1 MNMHTFAFL
10 LGSALLLVGIFG
22 SGIEMKGLKIGKVGG
37 STRALSIGL
46 GLLFITLGLWMA
58 DKLPV
63 KRSGVATSASENR
76 QLAESDKTEALTSK
90 KGDAGQ
96 ELIDN
101 GFEGASTSRFY
112 WNKGESIG
120 GKAGQQGFQK
130 VYIDQS
136 VGAENSKQSLVMEF
150 KFGYRRT
157 LQYKNEKIKVRIKY
171 RISRDLSNYRG
182 IRFYVKSD
190 QTMKLLFYLVEKDI
204 KSINWNRWFFEL
216 IVTEQWKS
224 VDIPFDRLKNVNDK
238 GGDRDSHQTLALK
251 NTDSFD
257 WLVNERM
264 LPPGSHGKIWLDQLR
279 LY

>member
-1 MNMHTFAFL
+1 MNLNTFAFL
-10 LGSALLLVGIFG
+10 LGSVFLLVGIFG
-22 SGIEMKGLKIGKVGG
+22 SGIEMKRLKIGKVG
-37 STRALSIGL
+37 SLTRALSIGL

-63 KRSGVATSASENR
+63 KRSAVATSASENR
-76 QLAESDKTEALTSK
+76 QSAESDKRKALVSTK
-90 KGDAGQ
+90 ADAGQ

-101 GFEGASTSRFY
+101 GFEGASTGRFY

-130 VYIDQS
+130 VYIDRN
-136 VGAENSKQSLVMEF
+136 VGAEKSKQSLVMDF

-157 LQYKNEKIKVRIKY
+157 LKYKNEKIKVRLKY
-171 RISRDLSNYRG
+171 RISRDLGNYSG
-182 IRFYVKSD
+182 IRFYIKSD
-190 QTMKLLFYLVEKDI
+190 KTMKLLFYLVEKDI

-224 VDIPFDRLKNVNDK
+224 VVIPFDQLKYVNDK
-238 GGDRDSHQTLALK
+238 ASDRDTHQTLELK
-251 NTDSFD
+251 NTDSLV

-264 LPPGSHGKIWLDQLR
+264 LPPGSHGKVWLDQLS